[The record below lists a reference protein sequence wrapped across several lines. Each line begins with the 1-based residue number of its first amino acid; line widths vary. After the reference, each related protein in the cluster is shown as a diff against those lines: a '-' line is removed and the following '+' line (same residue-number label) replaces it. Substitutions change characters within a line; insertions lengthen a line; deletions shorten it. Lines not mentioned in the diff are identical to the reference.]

1 MKYLYVLE
9 PDEGEAGD
17 ESVQQILDL
26 IKKVKSTQES
36 ATVTQQTISEQMDS
50 RLDNLQGQITRIDNK
65 VESL

>member
-1 MKYLYVLE
+1 MYVLT

-36 ATVTQQTISEQMDS
+36 ATATQQTISEQMDS
-50 RLDNLQGQITRIDNK
+50 RFDNLQGQITRIDNK